1 MTDLTFTAS
10 IEIYK
15 LAPNVILPSY
25 RTAQSVCFD
34 IHAYLRG
41 PNLTEDKYPIARTVK
56 IINSKNEVQE
66 TKVRFTFDSDDCK
79 ADVEIPP
86 HGRALIP
93 TGFIMEL
100 EPGFSVR
107 LHARSG
113 LSFKHGISLANA
125 EGVIDSDYREEV
137 FVALINNSDQP
148 YVIKH
153 GDRIAQGELVE
164 CLTTAISIA
173 KEKPSKVTERTGGFG
188 STGV

>member
-1 MTDLTFTAS
+1 M

-25 RTAQSVCFD
+25 QTEQSACFD

-41 PNLTEDKYPIARTVK
+41 PNLTEDKYPIARTIK
-56 IINSKNEVQE
+56 IINSENKVFE
-66 TKVRFTFDSDDCK
+66 TLVRFTFDSDDCK
-79 ADVEIPP
+79 ADIEIPP

-100 EPGFSVR
+100 ERGLSVR

-113 LSFKHGISLANA
+113 LAVKHGISLAND
-125 EGVIDSDYREEV
+125 EGIIDSDYKEEV
-137 FVALINNSDQP
+137 FVALINNSDEP
-148 YVIKH
+148 YTIKH

-164 CLTTAISIA
+164 CMTSAIVITE
-173 KEKPSKVTERTGGFG
+173 EKGGETEED
-188 STGV
+188 

>member
-1 MTDLTFTAS
+1 M

-15 LAPNVILPSY
+15 LAPNVILPTY
-25 RTAQSVCFD
+25 QTQQSACFD

-41 PNLTEDKYPIARTVK
+41 PNVTEDKYPIARTIK
-56 IINSKNEVQE
+56 IVNSENQVYE

-79 ADVEIPP
+79 ADIEIPP

-100 EPGFSVR
+100 EPGLSVR

-113 LSFKHGISLANA
+113 LAFKQGISLANA
-125 EGVIDSDYREEV
+125 EGVIDSDYKEEV
-137 FVALINNSDQP
+137 FVALINNSDKP
-148 YVIKH
+148 YVVNH
-153 GDRIAQGELVE
+153 GDRIAQGEVVE
-164 CLTTAISIA
+164 CMTSAIIIT
-173 KEKPSKVTERTGGFG
+173 KEKPGKVTQRTGGFG